1 MTKTLKLA
9 GGIALALSLLAQ
21 PLTAQ
26 TRPAAAAPAAA
37 PRAAIVPGVGV
48 ADLQA
53 VVFSSNAYRVGM
65 QNRQAQYKGVID
77 AAQARARQIDA
88 ELNRLIT
95 QFNADRA
102 AKKPEA
108 QLQAQ
113 YNQIQ
118 KVKAEGEEEIKR
130 MLVPVDLSE
139 AYMIEQITEKLPQAV
154 QNVLTKRGIT
164 LLLAPGAVY
173 FANPAYDVSAAI
185 VQELNVLLPSVQVIP
200 PQGWLP
206 REVREQQAAQQQ
218 AAQPQAAPAP
228 RPATGQPAPAPAP
241 APRPAGPQPEG
252 R

>member
-9 GGIALALSLLAQ
+9 GGFALALSLLAQ

-65 QNRQAQYKGVID
+65 QNRQTEYKDVIA
-77 AAQARARQIDA
+77 AAQTRARQIDDQ
-88 ELNRLIT
+88 LNKLIA

-130 MLVPVDLSE
+130 MLLPVDLSE
-139 AYMIEQITEKLPQAV
+139 AYIIEQITDKLPQAV
-154 QNVLTKRGIT
+154 QNVLNKRGIT

-173 FANPAYDVSAAI
+173 FNNPAYDVSAAI
-185 VQELNVLLPSVQVIP
+185 VQELNVLVPSVQVRP

-228 RPATGQPAPAPAP
+228 RPAAGQPAPAPT
-241 APRPAGPQPEG
+241 PRPAGPQPEG